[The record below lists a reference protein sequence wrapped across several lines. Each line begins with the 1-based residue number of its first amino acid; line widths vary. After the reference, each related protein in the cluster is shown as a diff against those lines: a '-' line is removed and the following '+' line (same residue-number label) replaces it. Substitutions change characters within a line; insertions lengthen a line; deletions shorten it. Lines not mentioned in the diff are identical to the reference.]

1 MSNNN
6 NKNNTWDT
14 ILGIIGV
21 FSLVTIAYQ
30 TFKAISEKTETNV
43 ISDDALKALNSP
55 KQAEKLRKVVE
66 EYHETGDWNKKEL
79 ETIL

>member
-1 MSNNN
+1 MADNNT
-6 NKNNTWDT
+6 KNNALDT

-30 TFKAISEKTETNV
+30 TFKAMSAKTETNV
-43 ISDDALKALNSP
+43 ISDDALKALKDSE
-55 KQAEKLRKVVE
+55 KAEKLRKVVE